1 MNCDDMVVSL
11 YSSFSQYGNMGC
23 RDFKGKDT
31 KLDRFLAKINILKE
45 NYCTELV
52 NDHNGKLSKSAK
64 I

>member
-1 MNCDDMVVSL
+1 
-11 YSSFSQYGNMGC
+11 MGC